1 MNAAYLYLRQTN
13 DRQAELA
20 REASERRLVT
30 STTGRGRRRGR
41 AGAAR

>member
-1 MNAAYLYLRQTN
+1 MNAAYLYIRQTY

-30 STTGRGRRRGR
+30 STAGRGRRRRR
-41 AGAAR
+41 AGSGR